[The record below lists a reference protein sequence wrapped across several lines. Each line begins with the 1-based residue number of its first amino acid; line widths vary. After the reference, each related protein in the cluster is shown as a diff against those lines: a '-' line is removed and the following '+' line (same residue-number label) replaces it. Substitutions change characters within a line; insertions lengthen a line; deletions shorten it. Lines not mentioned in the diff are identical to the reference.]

1 LTKKIKETYICRL
14 NLLKTQMIHQDS
26 KDLMNIK
33 GDFRMQPKMIK
44 VKQYFWPFHE
54 KKLESKQKNIDA
66 FFNELKTK
74 RQQQEKAS
82 SVR

>member
-1 LTKKIKETYICRL
+1 MKL
-14 NLLKTQMIHQDS
+14 N
-26 KDLMNIK
+26 
-33 GDFRMQPKMIK
+33 